1 MSPHSRDP
9 IFFDQSGRRWRRL
22 RRGALATGVA
32 TTLVLLVAV
41 VFLVIPPFLPDLPLR
56 QTAADSLGSARRSAV
71 RPPIRR
77 LPSARVERERIQSRQ
92 RLFEEL
98 ERHPATPSR
107 RYSQM
112 SITRPRVRQDSL
124 LAARSPRDP
133 IVAGFYV
140 NWDDNSLFSLRKR
153 IDHLDWI
160 VAEWVLLAPRGDSLP
175 LKFNIDR
182 RVLAL
187 AAHAPHHPQVF
198 AMVTNFTGQDFDAAA
213 VGRIINN
220 PVLRRRALRQLVTVL
235 DTMNLAGVTIDFE
248 LLPPSMHPRMLR
260 FLHELKAALA
270 PSGRLVTE
278 AIPGDDERWPVAA
291 YAAATDRIFL
301 MLYDEND
308 PSDPPGP
315 LASDG
320 WFRHHLDRVLAEVPA
335 QKVIATI
342 GQYGYDWSDTA
353 ESATE
358 MTYQDVIQAARDHQ
372 LHPTFDPLALNPRF
386 SWQDSSGVSH
396 IVWALDG
403 PTAFNQMRI
412 AEGRGVAGVGVWRLG
427 SEDPSIWSILGRGGV
442 AADPS
447 PLDTIRISYDVDFQ
461 GTGEILQMVAEPTF
475 GRRTLVRDAK
485 SGLVTNERV
494 DAYPSTYVIRRTGRR
509 KGEIALTFDDGP
521 DPTWTPA
528 ILDTLR
534 SRGVHATFF
543 VIGQNAEVSA
553 ALFRRMYREGH
564 EIGNHT
570 FTHPNLALVS
580 PGVTRVELTATERL
594 IEAELG
600 RSTALFRPP
609 YFGDAEPTTTDEL
622 GPIAVAQSLGYI
634 TVGLHVD
641 PGDWAEPGTDSIIA
655 RTLRQVDR
663 GNIVLL
669 HDGGGNRSQTVAAL
683 GPLID
688 SLRARGLTFVT
699 VSELAHVSRD
709 VAMPPLPPGSR
720 LARFVELASFSVVGQ
735 TERVVRVL
743 FLVAMALGIA
753 RLVFILSL
761 AVIQRIRSHRPLPP
775 YHPTVAVVIPAFRE
789 EPVIVR
795 TVESLLAQHYE
806 GMEIIVVDDG
816 SPDRTYEV
824 TREAFAGQDNV
835 RVFRKENGGKS
846 SALNHGLQY
855 ATGEILVAL
864 DADTLFPPGSIA
876 ALVAPLA
883 DPKVGAVA
891 GNAKV
896 GNRINLVTRWQA
908 IEYITSQNTDRRAF
922 ALLNCITVVPGAI
935 GAWRREVV
943 LEAGGFSDQT
953 LAEDQDLTMTL
964 LRRGWH
970 IAYADR
976 AVALTEA
983 PDTLRGLA
991 RQRFRWSFG
1000 TLQCVWKHRAAFLRP
1015 RYGALGLVAL
1025 PNIWIFQLLLP
1036 AISPLADLL
1045 FLWSLVTVYLNKV
1058 EHGTEY
1064 ALQSLEQVLFF
1075 YTVFVMV
1082 DWLASTA
1089 ALLMEEGG
1097 AEEKS
1102 LAWLVVLQRFAYR
1115 QVMYWVVLKSLV
1127 AALQGRV
1134 IGWGKQER
1142 KATVRLGSTHSG

>member
-1 MSPHSRDP
+1 MSPHSQEP
-9 IFFDQSGRRWRRL
+9 IFLDQSGRRWRRL
-22 RRGALATGVA
+22 RRGALAAGVF
-32 TTLVLLVAV
+32 TTVLLLVAV
-41 VFLVIPPFLPDLPLR
+41 VFLVIPPLLPDLPLR
-56 QTAADSLGSARRSAV
+56 QTAADSLGRAPRFGRAPS
-71 RPPIRR
+71 RR
-77 LPSARVERERIQSRQ
+77 LPTLREERERLQSRQ

-98 ERHPATPSR
+98 KRHPATPSR

-112 SITRPRVRQDSL
+112 PIALPRVRHDSL
-124 LAARSPRDP
+124 LAARSPQNP

-140 NWDDNSLFSLRKR
+140 NWDDNSLFSLRQR

-160 VAEWVLLAPRGDSLP
+160 VAEWVLIAPRRDSLP
-175 LKFNIDR
+175 LVFQIDR

-187 AAHAPHHPQVF
+187 AAHARNHPQVF

-213 VGRIINN
+213 VARMIGR
-220 PVLRRRALRQLVTVL
+220 PSLRHRAIRQLATVADSL
-235 DTMNLAGVTIDFE
+235 NLAGITIDFE
-248 LLPPSMHPRMLR
+248 QLPPALHPQMLG
-260 FLHELKAALA
+260 FLRELKAALA
-270 PSGRLVTE
+270 PSGRLLTE
-278 AIPGDDERWPVAA
+278 AIPGDDEQWPVAE
-291 YAAATDRIFL
+291 YAAVNDRIFL

-315 LASDG
+315 VASDG
-320 WFRHHLDRVLAEVPA
+320 WYRHHLDRVLAKVPSE
-335 QKVIATI
+335 KVIATI

-353 ESATE
+353 QSATE
-358 MTYQDVIQAARDHQ
+358 MTFQDVMQAARDQQ
-372 LHPTFDPLALNPRF
+372 LHPTFDSLTRNPTF
-386 SWQDSSGVSH
+386 AWQDSSGVSH

-403 PTAFNQMRI
+403 PTAYNQMRI
-412 AEGRGVAGVGVWRLG
+412 AQGRGVGGLGVWRLG
-427 SEDPSIWSILGRGGV
+427 SEDPSIWSILGRDGV
-442 AADPS
+442 APDPA
-447 PLDTIRISYDVDFQ
+447 PLDTIRISYDVDFL
-461 GTGEILQMVAEPTF
+461 GSGEILQMVAEPTF
-475 GRRTLVRDAK
+475 GRRTLSLDPVT
-485 SGLVTNERV
+485 GLVANERV

-509 KGEIALTFDDGP
+509 RGEIALTFDDGP
-521 DPTWTPA
+521 DAKWTPS

-543 VIGQNAEVSA
+543 IIGQNAEVNPE
-553 ALFRRMYREGH
+553 LFRRMYREGH

-580 PGVTRVELTATERL
+580 NRVTRVELNATERL

-600 RSTALFRPP
+600 RRTALFRPP

-622 GPIAVAQSLGYI
+622 GPIAVAQGLGYI

-641 PGDWAEPGTDSIIA
+641 PGDWEEPGTDSIIA
-655 RTLRQVDR
+655 RTLHQVDR

-669 HDGGGNRSQTVAAL
+669 HDGGGDRSQTVAAL

-688 SLRARGLTFVT
+688 SLRARGLTLVT
-699 VSELAHVSRD
+699 VSELAHVPRD
-709 VAMPPLPPGSR
+709 VAMAPLPPGSR

-743 FLVAMALGIA
+743 FLVAMVLGIA

-761 AVIQRIRSHRPLPP
+761 AVIQRVRSKRPLPP
-775 YHPTVAVVIPAFRE
+775 YHPTITVVVPAFRE
-789 EPVIVR
+789 EMVIVR

-806 GMEIIVVDDG
+806 GMEIVVVDDG
-816 SPDRTYEV
+816 SPDRTFEV
-824 TREAFAGQDNV
+824 TQEAFAGRADV
-835 RVFRKENGGKS
+835 RVYRKENGGKS
-846 SALNHGLQY
+846 SALNYGLRY
-855 ATGEILVAL
+855 ARGEILVAL
-864 DADTLFPPGSIA
+864 DADTLFPPGTIA

-970 IAYADR
+970 IAYADH

-1000 TLQCVWKHRAAFLRP
+1000 TLQCAWKHRAAFLRP

-1025 PNIWIFQLLLP
+1025 PNIWLFQLLLP

-1045 FLWSLVTVYLNKV
+1045 FLWSLITVYLNKV
-1058 EHGTEY
+1058 EHGAEY

-1075 YTVFVMV
+1075 YTVFVLV

-1102 LAWLVVLQRFAYR
+1102 LTWLVVLQRFAYR
-1115 QVMYWVVLKSLV
+1115 QVMYWVVLKSLM

-1142 KATVRLGSTHSG
+1142 KATVRLGTTHST

>member
-1 MSPHSRDP
+1 MALHPQEP
-9 IFFDQSGRRWRRL
+9 IFLDESGRRWRRL
-22 RRGALATGVA
+22 RRGALAAGVG
-32 TTLVLLVAV
+32 TTLLLLVAV
-41 VFLVIPPFLPDLPLR
+41 VFLVIPPLLPDLPLR
-56 QTAADSLGSARRSAV
+56 QTAADSLGRAPRSGRALNH
-71 RPPIRR
+71 R
-77 LPSARVERERIQSRQ
+77 LPTAHEERERLQSRQ

-98 ERHPATPSR
+98 RRHPATPSR

-112 SITRPRVRQDSL
+112 SIVRPRVRHDSL
-124 LAARSPRDP
+124 LAARSPQNP

-140 NWDDNSLFSLRKR
+140 NWDDNSLFSLRQR

-160 VAEWVLLAPRGDSLP
+160 VAEWVLLAPARDTLP
-175 LKFNIDR
+175 LIIQIDR

-187 AAHAPHHPQVF
+187 AAHSPNHPQVF
-198 AMVTNFTGQDFDAAA
+198 AMVTNFTGQDFDAPA
-213 VGRIINN
+213 VARLIGR
-220 PVLRRRALRQLVTVL
+220 PERRRRAIHQLVTVL
-235 DTMNLAGVTIDFE
+235 DSLDLAGVTLDFE
-248 LLPPSMHPRMLR
+248 EIPPSLHPQLLAFVRD
-260 FLHELKAALA
+260 LKAALK

-291 YAAATDRIFL
+291 YARANDRIFL

-315 LASDG
+315 IASEG
-320 WFRHHLDRVLAEVPA
+320 WYRHHLDRVLSLVPA
-335 QKVIATI
+335 EKVIATV

-358 MTYQDVIQAARDHQ
+358 MTFQDVMQAARDHH
-372 LHPTFDPLALNPRF
+372 LHPSFDSVTRNPTFGWR
-386 SWQDSSGVSH
+386 DSSGVSH

-403 PTAFNQMRI
+403 PTAYNQLRI
-412 AEGRGVAGVGVWRLG
+412 AQGRGVGGLGVWRLG
-427 SEDPSIWSILGRGGV
+427 SEDPSLWSILGRDGA
-442 AADPS
+442 AADPA
-447 PLDTIRISYDVDFQ
+447 PLDTIRISYDVDFV
-461 GTGEILQMVAEPTF
+461 GSGEILQMVAEPTF
-475 GRRTLVRDAK
+475 GRRTLVRDSAT
-485 SGLVTNERV
+485 GLIANEEV

-509 KGEIALTFDDGP
+509 RGEIALTFDDGP
-521 DPTWTPA
+521 DAKWTPD

-543 VIGQNAEVSA
+543 VIGQNAEVNPE
-553 ALFRRMYREGH
+553 LFRRVYREGH

-580 PGVTRVELTATERL
+580 PSVTRVELTATERL

-622 GPIAVAQSLGYI
+622 GPIAVAQGLGYI

-641 PGDWAEPGTDSIIA
+641 PGDWEEPGVDSIIA
-655 RTLRQVDR
+655 RTLHQLDR
-663 GNIVLL
+663 GNVVLL
-669 HDGGGNRSQTVAAL
+669 HDGGGDRSQTVAAL

-688 SLRARGLTFVT
+688 SLHARGLTLVT
-699 VSELAHVSRD
+699 VGELAHVTRD

-720 LARFVELASFSVVGQ
+720 LARFVELASFSAVGQ
-735 TERVVRVL
+735 AERVVRVL
-743 FLVAMALGIA
+743 FLLAMVLGAA
-753 RLVFILSL
+753 RLLFILTL
-761 AVIQRIRSHRPLPP
+761 AVIQRILSHRPLPP
-775 YHPTVAVVIPAFRE
+775 YHPTITVIVPAYRE
-789 EPVIVR
+789 ELVIVR
-795 TVESLLAQHYE
+795 TVESLLDQHYD
-806 GMEIIVVDDG
+806 GMEIVVVDDG
-816 SPDRTYEV
+816 SPDRTFEV
-824 TREAFAGQDNV
+824 TSEAFAGRSDVQV
-835 RVFRKENGGKS
+835 YRKENGGKS
-846 SALNHGLQY
+846 SALNHGLRF
-855 ATGEILVAL
+855 ARGEILVAL
-864 DADTLFPPGSIA
+864 DADTLFPAGSIA

-883 DPKVGAVA
+883 DPKIGAVA

-908 IEYITSQNTDRRAF
+908 IEYITSQNLDRRAF

-935 GAWRREVV
+935 GAWRRDAVV
-943 LEAGGFSDQT
+943 KAGGFSDQT

-964 LRRGWH
+964 LREGWR

-1000 TLQCVWKHRAAFLRP
+1000 TLQCAWKHRAAFLRP

-1045 FLWSLVTVYLNKV
+1045 FLWSLITVYLNKI
-1058 EHGTEY
+1058 EHGAEY
-1064 ALQSLEQVLFF
+1064 ALQTLEQVLFF
-1075 YTVFVMV
+1075 YTVFVLV
-1082 DWLASTA
+1082 DWLAATA
-1089 ALLMEEGG
+1089 ALLLEEGRRG
-1097 AEEKS
+1097 EEN
-1102 LAWLVVLQRFAYR
+1102 LTWLVVLQRFAYR
-1115 QVMYWVVLKSLV
+1115 QVMYWVVLRSLV
-1127 AALQGRV
+1127 AALRGRV
-1134 IGWGKQER
+1134 IGWGKLER
-1142 KATVRLGSTHSG
+1142 KATVTLGSTNSD